1 MSNFDSVVSR
11 VTTVLEGK
19 ELSTFIPL
27 KFVRRAGRSVVVPPS
42 NHLDVLK
49 EHARLPDTK
58 LVEGLARAFYWQRL
72 IDEGVIKS
80 GIEIARQEGLDQA
93 TVNESMRLTLIA
105 PEIIQSILNGTH
117 PYGLTLQWL
126 TTNTI
131 PCVWEEQ
138 REKFQSIAQRCDD
151 ALGATL
157 IRKLNA
163 W

>member
-1 MSNFDSVVSR
+1 MSNFDSAGSR

-27 KFVRRAGRSVVVPPS
+27 RFVRRAGRSVVVPPA

-49 EHARLPDTK
+49 EHARLPDTI

-72 IDEGVIKS
+72 IDEGVVGS
-80 GIEIARQEGLDQA
+80 GVEIARQEGLDQA

-105 PEIIQSILNGTH
+105 PEIIESILKGTH
-117 PYGLTLQWL
+117 PHGLTLQWL
-126 TTNTI
+126 STNTI
-131 PCVWEEQ
+131 PCLWDEQ
-138 REKFQSIAQRCDD
+138 QEKFLSIAQRCGE

-157 IRKLNA
+157 VRKLNA

>member
-1 MSNFDSVVSR
+1 MSSFDSAGSR
-11 VTTVLEGK
+11 VTTVQEGT
-19 ELSTFIPL
+19 ELSTFIPM
-27 KFVRRAGRSVVVPPS
+27 KFVRRAGRSVVVPPA

-72 IDEGVIKS
+72 IDEGVVKS
-80 GIEIARQEGLDQA
+80 GVEIARQEGLDQA

-105 PEIIQSILNGTH
+105 PEIIDSILKGTH

-131 PCVWEEQ
+131 PCLWHEQ
-138 REKFQSIAQRCDD
+138 QEKFLCIAQRCDE

-157 IRKLNA
+157 VRK
-163 W
+163 